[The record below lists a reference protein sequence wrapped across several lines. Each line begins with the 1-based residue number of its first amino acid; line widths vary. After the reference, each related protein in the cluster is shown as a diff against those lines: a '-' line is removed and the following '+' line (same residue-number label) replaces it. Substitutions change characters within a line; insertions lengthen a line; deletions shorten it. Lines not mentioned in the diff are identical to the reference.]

1 MTTKE
6 RIISSALKFFLIN
19 GYENTSMNMIA
30 EESNIKKSSLYY
42 HFKNKEA
49 LFITCIEYLL
59 DSIEHHIKI
68 SLKNLEHPK
77 DRLQTIFSSIIEFN
91 TNLAYRYNK
100 TYSKPLNCHHM
111 LKIGSSKFIFVRERI
126 DQYYD
131 FLRNIIMHII
141 DDGKKRKIITNN
153 VDTDI
158 LTFQIISLIEGYL
171 ALSEIYSS
179 ITANKIRNQLRDSIW
194 TSISIE
200 NNPIDNS
207 ISKKQSLAK
216 TLLGA
221 RW

>member
-6 RIISSALKFFLIN
+6 KIIASALKNFLVQ
-19 GYENTSMNMIA
+19 GFENTSMRLIA
-30 EESNIKKSSLYY
+30 DESDIKKSSLYY
-42 HFKNKEA
+42 HFKNKED
-49 LFITCIEYLL
+49 LFINCINYLL
-59 DSIEHHIKI
+59 DSIEHHILKSI
-68 SLKNLEHPK
+68 KNLEHPK

-100 TYSKPLNCHHM
+100 NYSTPLNSHQM
-111 LKIGSSKFIFVRERI
+111 LKTGTKKFIFVRERI

-131 FLRNIIMHII
+131 FLRQLIQEVI
-141 DDGKKRKIITNN
+141 DEGKKRQLITNS

-158 LTFQIISLIEGYL
+158 LTFKFISILEGYL

-194 TSISIE
+194 DSIQ
-200 NNPIDNS
+200 NTQNPKKNNS
-207 ISKKQSLAK
+207 IAN
-216 TLLGA
+216 LLGA